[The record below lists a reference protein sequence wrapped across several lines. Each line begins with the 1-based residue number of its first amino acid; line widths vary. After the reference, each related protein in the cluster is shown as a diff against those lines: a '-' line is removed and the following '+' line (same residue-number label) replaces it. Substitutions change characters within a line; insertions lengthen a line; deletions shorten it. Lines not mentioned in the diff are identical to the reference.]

1 MPTSHSPAVVIGL
14 GVNGLGTLRAL
25 AAAGIPSY
33 AITAGGGEPAERC
46 RHGEKIV
53 CPAMHL
59 HPDALIACL
68 LALRERLDRPAVLF
82 PSGDLSL
89 QHISDAREQL
99 GDAYLLPFPDKRL
112 VDLIL
117 DKTRFYRFAVDAGVD
132 IPTTLF
138 PSNADELA
146 ERSHALRYP
155 CVIKPAVAGIAWRRK
170 GWKII
175 LARTREELLHE
186 YATAAVVEPA
196 LVVQE
201 VIEGPDS
208 ALHFSLTFADAGSEC
223 VAMFTGRKL
232 RQHVPRYG
240 ISSLAE
246 SRWYPAIDEM
256 TRDILR
262 RIGYTG
268 YASIEFKQ
276 DARNGRYY
284 VMEVTGRTWYPHALS
299 ELCGLNLPWLA
310 WASLTGA
317 PLPPLPVQREGVKWV
332 DEVNDLR
339 SAYHYFRSG
348 ELTLREWLRSY
359 GGELHLAHYRRGD
372 AGPFRALAWSTG
384 VNILKDLLY
393 PSYRFSKRL
402 FGASAR
408 AGVQ

>member
-1 MPTSHSPAVVIGL
+1 MQTRRSPAVVIGL
-14 GVNGLGTLRAL
+14 GLNGLGTLRAL

-33 AITAGGGEPAERC
+33 AITTGTGDPAERC

-53 CPAMHL
+53 CPAMSTDR
-59 HPDALIACL
+59 DALITCL
-68 LALRERLDRPAVLF
+68 LQLRERLDRPAVLF

-89 QHISDAREQL
+89 QFVSDAREQL
-99 GDAYLLPFPDKRL
+99 GDAYLFPFPEKRL

-117 DKTRFYRFAVDAGVD
+117 DKTRFYRFAVDVGID
-132 IPTTLF
+132 IPATLF
-138 PSNADELA
+138 PANVDDLADHA
-146 ERSHALRYP
+146 SALRYP
-155 CVIKPAVAGIAWRRK
+155 CVIKPAVADIAWRKK
-170 GWKII
+170 GWKIM
-175 LARTREELLHE
+175 LARDRDELLRA
-186 YATAAVVEPA
+186 YAAAAAVQSS

-208 ALHFSLTFADAGSEC
+208 ALHFSLTFAGADSEC

-246 SRWYPAIDEM
+246 SRWYPVIDRM

-310 WASLTGA
+310 WASLTGES
-317 PLPPLPVQREGVKWV
+317 LPPMPAQREGVKWM
-332 DEVNDLR
+332 DEMNDLR
-339 SAYHYFRSG
+339 SAYYYFRSG
-348 ELTLREWLRSY
+348 ELGVRDWLRSY

-372 AGPFRALAWSTG
+372 SAPFRALVWSTITDS
-384 VNILKDLLY
+384 VKDLLY
-393 PSYRFSKRL
+393 PFYRFSKRL
-402 FGASAR
+402 FDGSALRGAH
-408 AGVQ
+408 

>member
-1 MPTSHSPAVVIGL
+1 MNTKRSSAVVIGL

-25 AAAGIPSY
+25 AAAGISSY
-33 AITAGGGEPAERC
+33 AISSGSGDPAERC
-46 RHGEKIV
+46 RYGEKIV
-53 CPAMHL
+53 CPAMNTD
-59 HPDALIACL
+59 PDALIDCL
-68 LALRERLDRPAVLF
+68 LRLRERLDRPAVLF

-89 QHISDAREQL
+89 QFVSDAREQL

-117 DKTRFYRFAVDAGVD
+117 DKTCFYRFANDVGID

-138 PSNADELA
+138 PTDADDLA
-146 ERSHALRYP
+146 AQASRLRYP
-155 CVIKPAVAGIAWRRK
+155 CVIKPSVADIAWRQK
-170 GWKII
+170 GWKIM
-175 LARTREELLHE
+175 LARNREELLRA
-186 YATAAVVEPA
+186 YAVAAAVQSS

-208 ALHFSLTFADAGSEC
+208 ALHFSLTFAGADCEC
-223 VAMFTGRKL
+223 IAMFTGRKL
-232 RQHVPRYG
+232 RQHIPRYG

-246 SRWYPAIDEM
+246 SRWYPVIDEM

-262 RIGYTG
+262 RIGYRG

-310 WASLTGA
+310 WASLTGE
-317 PLPPLPVQREGVKWV
+317 PLPPLPRQREGVKWV

-339 SAYHYFRSG
+339 SAYYYFRSG
-348 ELTLREWLRSY
+348 ELGVREWLRSY
-359 GGELHLAHYRRGD
+359 EGELHLAHYRRGD
-372 AGPFRALAWSTG
+372 SAPFRALIRSTV
-384 VNILKDLLY
+384 VNSIKDLLY
-393 PSYRFSKRL
+393 PLYRVSKRL
-402 FGASAR
+402 SGASIPRGA
-408 AGVQ
+408 